1 MKVTEIKINS
11 TVLLAF
17 LAIYFLWGSTYL
29 AIRIAV
35 ATVPP
40 FFAAGVRFLIAGA
53 VLYPW
58 ARLRGELAPTL
69 QQWKNLLVLGGL
81 MFLAPYGGLFWAEK
95 SLPSGIAAVLV
106 ATIPFWTAVLQVF
119 VFRRQRMHW
128 ALFVSIALGIGGVM
142 VLALGRN
149 EGHLN
154 WPACLA
160 IVGSEISWSLATVLT
175 TFVDLPASKLVSSG
189 AQMILGGLMLLIV
202 AAVFGELRP
211 MPHVSLQAAAAIAY
225 LIVAGS
231 LLAFTAYVWLLA
243 RVPPTTVT
251 SYAYVNPVVALLIG
265 HWLGSEGLGPK
276 TIVGSALVLAS
287 VGTLLKRH

>member
-119 VFRRQRMHW
+119 VFRWQRMHW